1 MGIMLYRK
9 NICINIVFFLLFAFC
24 LANCK
29 ENPKGSDFENSNIV
43 VDLIHS
49 PFIAM
54 NIIHKDSIY
63 KIVTEESDIP
73 VFTTEKRR
81 NKLYPIFRN
90 DTIQMDDHSFNL
102 LQQRCQFV
110 IPQTWIDSICNRN
123 EKDLLNILFTKYED
137 KYVLEESF
145 SQAELTY
152 LIYRLFQHQIYL
164 MTDCETGELFVVN
177 H

>member
-1 MGIMLYRK
+1 
-9 NICINIVFFLLFAFC
+9 
-24 LANCK
+24 
-29 ENPKGSDFENSNIV
+29 
-43 VDLIHS
+43 
-49 PFIAM
+49 
-54 NIIHKDSIY
+54 
-63 KIVTEESDIP
+63 
-73 VFTTEKRR
+73 
-81 NKLYPIFRN
+81 
-90 DTIQMDDHSFNL
+90 MDDHSFNL

-152 LIYRLFQHQIYL
+152 LIYILFQHQIYL

>member
-90 DTIQMDDHSFNL
+90 DTIQSKHSKKCTFYTLRFGCSFAAVNTIKPQL
-102 LQQRCQFV
+102 L
-110 IPQTWIDSICNRN
+110 
-123 EKDLLNILFTKYED
+123 
-137 KYVLEESF
+137 
-145 SQAELTY
+145 
-152 LIYRLFQHQIYL
+152 
-164 MTDCETGELFVVN
+164 
-177 H
+177 

>member
-1 MGIMLYRK
+1 MN

-152 LIYRLFQHQIYL
+152 LIYILFQHQIYL

>member
-43 VDLIHS
+43 VDLIHC

-54 NIIHKDSIY
+54 NIVHKDSIY
-63 KIVTEESDIP
+63 KIGTEESDIP
-73 VFTTEKRR
+73 LFTTEKRR
-81 NKLYPIFRN
+81 NKLYPIFRK
-90 DTIQMDDHSFNL
+90 DTIQMDDHSFDL

-110 IPQTWIDSICNRN
+110 IPQTRIDSICNRN
-123 EKDLLNILFTKYED
+123 KGNLLNVLFTKYENH
-137 KYVLEESF
+137 YFLEESF
-145 SQAELTY
+145 SQAELAY
-152 LIYRLFQHQIYL
+152 LIYVLFQHQIYL